1 MKFIKVFCVILA
13 MSMLLLTGCSSGT
26 SNSEQ
31 TTVQQTA
38 AVSVVETTKSTEET
52 TKSTEE
58 TTKTTENEALDMN
71 KTYSILFIGN
81 SYTYFNDMPTAIF
94 EKMAESAG
102 YTVDVTAI
110 TKGAWTLEKFADPT
124 DTYGKEVDKALK
136 GTKKYDFVILQEQS
150 ARPAYSASA
159 TYKAKFYSAVRNLAK
174 RIRETGATPILYST
188 WGRQSGSSTLTNNG
202 WTNESMTWKLAAA
215 YQAIGDELNI
225 SVAHVGLAFYDV
237 YTNKSYI
244 PLYNSDKSHP
254 SSYGSYLAAAT
265 LFAKIF
271 NADPTTIDADSNK
284 KALLNAAKKAVF
296 ETPAIPDAYKTTS
309 EGVGTA
315 Q

>member
-81 SYTYFNDMPTAIF
+81 SYTYYNDMPTAIF
-94 EKMAESAG
+94 EKMAESVG

-110 TKGAWTLEKFADPT
+110 TQGAWTLEKFADPT

-150 ARPAYSASA
+150 ARPAYSD
-159 TYKAKFYSAVRNLAK
+159 TYKAKFYSAVRNLSE
-174 RIRETGATPILYST
+174 RIRATGATPILYST
-188 WGRQSGSSTLTNNG
+188 WGRKSGSSTLTDNG

-225 SVAHVGLAFYDV
+225 SVAHAGLAFYDV
-237 YTNKSYI
+237 YTNNKSI
-244 PLYNSDKSHP
+244 ELYNSDKSHP
-254 SSYGSYLAAAT
+254 SAYGSYLAAAT

-271 NADPTTIDADSNK
+271 NVDPTTINADSNRK
-284 KALLNAAKKAVF
+284 TLLTAAKKAVF
-296 ETPAIPDAYKTTS
+296 ETPAIPDVYKTSS
-309 EGVGTA
+309 EGVGAA